1 MQQSENHK
9 KIKNKYSALTINENQ
24 NDQNKSKSGS
34 NYDS

>member
-1 MQQSENHK
+1 MKDLEK
-9 KIKNKYSALTINENQ
+9 KVFLVLNENQ